1 MKKFGSQ
8 ISPQL
13 ISVVAVIVLT
23 TIVFSIISPGFLEAG
38 NVSNLLLQ
46 ASATAVAACGMTLVI
61 MTGWIDLSIGSLM
74 SMAVSIALAAAGVT
88 SAATGTSSVWTYVII
103 LVVAILG
110 GALNG
115 ILIRIL
121 KVHPLLVT
129 LGTMTIFSGIS
140 LHITSAGNRAA
151 NGPIRAVGRAVFL
164 GIPLPLFVTL
174 AVVIILTFVLTRTP
188 FGRFVTAIGGSER
201 SARETGLP
209 INRVRVA
216 VFAISGLCAGIA
228 GLIIVGQVGTMQST
242 FGVGFEFTVITA
254 VVVGGTSL
262 SGGKGTVIGS
272 ALGAV
277 LLTLIEN
284 GLNRVDASI
293 YIYDVITGLVLLV
306 AVLTDSVV
314 MNRIRR
320 SSAKL
325 RQAVTAE
332 ETRHEKTNSG
342 S

>member
-1 MKKFGSQ
+1 MKAIGLRV
-8 ISPQL
+8 SPQL
-13 ISVVAVIVLT
+13 ISVVAVIALATV
-23 TIVFSIISPGFLEAG
+23 VFAVISSGFLEPG
-38 NVSNLLLQ
+38 NVGNLLLQ
-46 ASATAVAACGMTLVI
+46 ASATAIAASGMTLVI
-61 MTGWIDLSIGSLM
+61 MAGWIDLSIGSLM
-74 SMAVSIALAAAGVT
+74 SVAVSIALAAAGVT
-88 SAATGTSSVWTYVII
+88 SAATGTSSVLTYFII
-103 LVVAILG
+103 VAVALAG

-115 ILIRIL
+115 ALIRLL

-140 LHITSAGNRAA
+140 LHITSAGNRSAD
-151 NGPIRAVGRAVFL
+151 GPIRVVGRAVFL
-164 GIPLPLFVTL
+164 GVPLPFFVAL
-174 AVVIILTFVLTRTP
+174 AVVIILTFVLVGTP

-209 INRVRVA
+209 INRVRIA

-228 GLIIVGQVGTMQST
+228 GFIIVGQVGTMQST

-262 SGGKGTVIGS
+262 AGGKGSVIGS

-277 LLTLIEN
+277 LLTMIEN
-284 GLNRVDASI
+284 GLNRINASI
-293 YIYDVITGLVLLV
+293 YIYNVITGLVLLI

-320 SSAKL
+320 SSA
-325 RQAVTAE
+325 RVQRAITAE
-332 ETRHEKTNSG
+332 ETGPNKPLSG
-342 S
+342 K